1 MQMDHYIPRMCG
13 RVIQSGGPLRYANR
27 DERWLAFGY
36 RRASGR
42 TGESRARFELLRS
55 SPPTPTSWSPKSMIV
70 CRSYWRR
77 VITLADWARSPT
89 RGALWIDDTKQATG
103 LQQCFGSSER
113 FITPALVLLTCR
125 YQGVSHAEWPKGKHE
140 SAAKETSVC

>member
-1 MQMDHYIPRMCG
+1 MNANGSLYSVQVRESHPKR
-13 RVIQSGGPLRYANR
+13 RTLRYANR
-27 DERWLAFGY
+27 DERWLAVRY

-42 TGESRARFELLRS
+42 TGESRPRARFELLRS
-55 SPPTPTSWSPKSMIV
+55 SPPTQSWSSKSMIV

-113 FITPALVLLTCR
+113 FITTALVLLTCR
-125 YQGVSHAEWPKGKHE
+125 Y
-140 SAAKETSVC
+140 